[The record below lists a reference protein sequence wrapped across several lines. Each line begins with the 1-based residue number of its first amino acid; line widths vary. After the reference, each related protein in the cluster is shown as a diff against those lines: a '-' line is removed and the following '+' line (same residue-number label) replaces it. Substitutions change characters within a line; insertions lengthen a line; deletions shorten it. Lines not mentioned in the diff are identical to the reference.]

1 LRCHDVL
8 ILVQLLTKA
17 SDTLD
22 AAQTRF
28 GALRR
33 ASIHFSG
40 REVLR
45 TQASEATI
53 VEIFGNSP
61 VSLVR
66 AQTCGKPGDDEEVIY
81 QNHHSDKDT
90 KYLHRR
96 NGGGEVCGECRA

>member
-1 LRCHDVL
+1 MLL
-8 ILVQLLTKA
+8 QLLTEA
-17 SDTLD
+17 SDALD
-22 AAQTRF
+22 AAKTRF
-28 GALRR
+28 GASRR
-33 ASIHFSG
+33 ASIHFSR

-45 TQASEATI
+45 PQASKAEIA
-53 VEIFGNSP
+53 EIFGNSP
-61 VSLVR
+61 VSFVR